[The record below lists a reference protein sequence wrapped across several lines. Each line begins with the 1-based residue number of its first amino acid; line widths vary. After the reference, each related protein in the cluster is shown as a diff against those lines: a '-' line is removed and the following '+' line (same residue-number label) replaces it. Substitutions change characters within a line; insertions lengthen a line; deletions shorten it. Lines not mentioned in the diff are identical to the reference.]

1 MKIQAIETSYKS
13 YKFRSRLEARWGV
26 FFDAMGYKWEYEP
39 EGYKLSDGTFYLP
52 DFKIVSPQGIVNW
65 YDVKPEGVDHDPKVA
80 AFGKALNDQII
91 SEDYQIISTIQ
102 DINILDGDPVSFF
115 ENHSD
120 NGGICP
126 RCGSIT
132 SMFGGGLY
140 ECSDEIWINCM
151 LCDMDTPSG
160 GGHPVERGL
169 FMDCYPH
176 KGSVMVD
183 RGDWRSFMYIK
194 VQSAAQKAR
203 QARFEH
209 GRSGN

>member
-1 MKIQAIETSYKS
+1 MRAIDTNYKG
-13 YKFRSRLEARWGV
+13 YKFRSRLEAKWAV

-65 YDVKPEGVDHDPKVA
+65 YDVKPEGVT
-80 AFGKALNDQII
+80 NDQKV
-91 SEDYQIISTIQ
+91 SAFATDLFSQCLSKDYQIVKPIQ
-102 DINILDGDPVSFF
+102 GVNILDGDPVAFF
-115 ENHSD
+115 ESHAD

-126 RCGSIT
+126 RCGSV
-132 SMFGGGLY
+132 SANFNSVW
-140 ECSDEIWINCM
+140 ESDGEVGIGCN
-151 LCDMDTPSG
+151 LCDLDTSGG

-176 KGSVMVD
+176 KGDVTVD
-183 RGDWRSFMYIK
+183 RGDWRSFIYIK